1 MKKANDIEMF
11 DVDAQLD
18 AAFGK
23 EGTPERALAEE
34 RANAFFT
41 GKIIEDARKR
51 ANITQEE
58 LAQRIG
64 SNKSYISRV
73 EKGRTEPK
81 EPKVSTFYRII
92 AALGF
97 TVELTPAV
105 S

>member
-51 ANITQEE
+51 ANIR
-58 LAQRIG
+58 LLRMHA
-64 SNKSYISRV
+64 N
-73 EKGRTEPK
+73 EPILLK
-81 EPKVSTFYRII
+81 KNWRNV
-92 AALGF
+92 
-97 TVELTPAV
+97 
-105 S
+105 